1 MQNATHEQARNE
13 MIRSGNDVDLV
24 VQRYHSLKRV
34 WGGGVRGK
42 EGKIFSYTPIYGKE
56 FMKYVVINIEI
67 NLQKLVQ
74 CSCNFVSFLITRT
87 YQNRGG

>member
-24 VQRYHSLKRV
+24 VQRYHSLYSVCMAGEVGER
-34 WGGGVRGK
+34 GGK
-42 EGKIFSYTPIYGKE
+42 FFLIHLDGKE

-74 CSCNFVSFLITRT
+74 CSCNFVSFLITCT